1 MVLQI
6 IFSISKNLG
15 RKLYCQYQSHAIT
28 NFVNTCKMK
37 AKQFEFEAYT
47 ITQTAKK
54 LGYKS
59 TKTIYRLLNR
69 KLLEDYVY
77 LEKSGRVYLVL
88 EPPNLPTLAEKIS
101 GNIQFKKSNV
111 IKKGATK

>member
-1 MVLQI
+1 
-6 IFSISKNLG
+6 
-15 RKLYCQYQSHAIT
+15 
-28 NFVNTCKMK
+28 MK

-77 LEKSGRVYLVL
+77 LEKSGRVYMVL

-111 IKKGATK
+111 IKKGANK

>member
-1 MVLQI
+1 
-6 IFSISKNLG
+6 
-15 RKLYCQYQSHAIT
+15 
-28 NFVNTCKMK
+28 MK

-88 EPPNLPTLAEKIS
+88 EPPNLPTLAEKIR
-101 GNIQFKKSNV
+101 GNIQVRRNNIIRRCK
-111 IKKGATK
+111 

>member
-1 MVLQI
+1 
-6 IFSISKNLG
+6 
-15 RKLYCQYQSHAIT
+15 
-28 NFVNTCKMK
+28 MK

-69 KLLEDYVY
+69 KVLEDYVY
-77 LEKSGRVYLVL
+77 LENSGRVYLVL
-88 EPPNLPTLAEKIS
+88 EPPNLPSLAEKIL

-111 IKKGATK
+111 IKKGANK